1 MYRGDP
7 KQKYGMVVEEN
18 TLLLRRV
25 VEEKNPSTGVPSSWH
40 DRRHKSSEV
49 MEAR

>member
-7 KQKYGMVVEEN
+7 KQKYGM
-18 TLLLRRV
+18 V